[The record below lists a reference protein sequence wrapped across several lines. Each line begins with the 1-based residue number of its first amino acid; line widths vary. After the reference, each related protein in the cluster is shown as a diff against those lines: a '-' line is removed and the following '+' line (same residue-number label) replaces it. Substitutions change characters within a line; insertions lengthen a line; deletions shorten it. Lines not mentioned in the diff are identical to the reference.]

1 MDIQR
6 IFKHLMTTP
15 AKVKRNF
22 PQSVLN
28 AIEHAIAAS
37 ETQHCGEIR
46 FVVESALDG
55 APLYKGQSPRD
66 RALDL
71 FSELRV
77 WDTHYNN
84 GLLVYLLLADHAV
97 EIVADRGI
105 NEKVAPSTWAHICQQ
120 MEQAFRQSNFE
131 SGVVGGVQAITQQ
144 LAQHFPANNQLGN
157 ELPNQAVV
165 L

>member
-6 IFKHLMTTP
+6 FVKHLMTPP
-15 AKVKRNF
+15 AKVKRHF
-22 PQSVLN
+22 PQSVLH

-37 ETQHCGEIR
+37 EAQHSGEIR
-46 FVVESALDG
+46 FVVEGALDG
-55 APLYKGQSPRD
+55 APLFKGQSPRD

-77 WDTHYNN
+77 WDTEFNN
-84 GLLVYLLLADHAV
+84 GLLIYVLLADRAV

-105 NEKVAPSTWAHICQQ
+105 NAQVAASTWTHICQQ
-120 MEQAFRQSNFE
+120 MEQAFQQSSFE
-131 SGVVGGVQAITQQ
+131 SGVVSGVQAITQQ
-144 LAQHFPANNQLGN
+144 LAQHFPANSQLGN

>member
-1 MDIQR
+1 MEVKR
-6 IFKHLMTTP
+6 ILKHLMATP
-15 AKVKRNF
+15 AKVKRHF
-22 PQSVLN
+22 PQSVLH

-46 FVVESALDG
+46 FVVEGALDG
-55 APLYKGQSPRD
+55 APLFKGQSPRD

-77 WDTHYNN
+77 WDTQYNN
-84 GLLVYLLLADHAV
+84 GLLIYVLLTDHAV

-105 NEKVAPSTWAHICQQ
+105 NEKVDPTTWTQICKQ
-120 MEQAFRQSNFE
+120 MQQAFGQSNFE

-144 LAQHFPANNQLGN
+144 LAQHFPANNELGN

>member
-6 IFKHLMTTP
+6 IVKHLMATQRR
-15 AKVKRNF
+15 VKRHF
-22 PQSVLN
+22 PQTVLH
-28 AIEHAIAAS
+28 AIEHAIASS
-37 ETQHCGEIR
+37 ETLHCGEIR
-46 FVVESALDG
+46 FVVEGALDG
-55 APLYKGQSPRD
+55 APLFKGQSPRD
-66 RALDL
+66 RALDV

-77 WDTHYNN
+77 WDTQHNN
-84 GLLVYLLLADHAV
+84 GLLIYLLLADHAV

-120 MEQAFRQSNFE
+120 MEQAFQQSKFE

-144 LAQHFPANNQLGN
+144 LAQHFPANSQLGN